1 MSCTY
6 NYKNKQYSR
15 EGLLN
20 ALSKDLRR
28 FTPKSIEFL
37 KTKLGMSDQE
47 IVVVNG
53 LIESRSLGRFK
64 ADGKILLSAFAED
77 NVVYHEAFHRI
88 YRMYLTPEERKQVQ
102 KEFRKR
108 KDWQSKIES
117 YKKQYTKATENELV
131 EEFLADEFADYVLND
146 GNIKV
151 DPITRSVFDRIID
164 FIKKL
169 LGFKNRTIYEL
180 YAEINSGKFKGQPLP
195 VELRYNRDAEK
206 VFINDTEYSSEIKN
220 DFVQTLGREFLN
232 EILKSGTIYDLIS
245 GNFNADKNQLYH
257 TAFTR
262 LVEAIIEENEQL
274 AIDLMEDFEKGA
286 NSYINTQFEQY
297 MATLGGIF
305 KITNVKQVVSDKT
318 IAEQAIEDAIEED
331 GDANIELGRQQ
342 DDTNPQWVASFQIDP
357 RTSMS
362 KAIKLLLAT
371 FEDPNRINSIGLPA
385 QVRWSNAFNK
395 IAQHMAGVPTK
406 DAMKHLAT
414 LSEAWA
420 EELVNRLGGVN
431 PSVES
436 LSHEDFRLR
445 NEFIKTFAKTLNTY
459 IIMSVEDKNIKWF
472 DANQNTKDKKKIQEW
487 NNAMVRAINDAGGF
501 DTWIQR
507 IENELVNPKNPSEDS
522 FIELLGINIDDELKS
537 EAIVGNDTYM
547 TIMKKIA
554 NILFDVSKKKQFN
567 SNNLPDFNNLFS
579 EKTFDIRGTLEKL
592 AVAQGEYEQAVDLM
606 VNSRGKR
613 LYGISLNTHTT
624 TTINT
629 LNYISSL
636 IDPNDTLENRLA
648 IVEEYLPDVLNYQ
661 TIEKTDKGY
670 KIKSKWLQN
679 ILDGGRIN
687 VVIID
692 GIKTVSGEEEATADI
707 NESDLLAATLNLSA
721 SGINISVKHSDRS
734 VFYGYKLEGNSI
746 FDYQQIGAANSSDI
760 IDYLTTVLQDQLA
773 TEVRRAKLDNVPMIQ
788 YFIKTYKNSSIFD
801 LKNIDKLNPYSPEIK
816 KMIRDTIQR
825 EFIAYNDVLEKWGVM
840 KNGISEE
847 FLKRH
852 NGNRDLF
859 VASSF
864 ANQMLTHL
872 EEMRLLLGD
881 FAFFKNAD
889 DFYKRMSTTS
899 GTGELLIN
907 DEFTN
912 QRIAAMNNFF
922 YTLRNPK
929 TGEEIRTMYD
939 RPIDGKFRVLTLY
952 EKSDYESPI
961 ATVEDK
967 TSPIDGRSVSQ
978 AVFLFEKNMLLDG
991 VEPNKA
997 KELAEAYASN
1007 YKQVNENDGQSWMN
1021 MFFFREYMMRLG
1033 QWSREM
1039 ENLFLAEIKIL
1050 NAKSYS
1056 ELRDLT
1062 IEIDGEQV
1070 PVFDWSTWKNGVFE
1084 PVHTLK
1090 SQYAGFSQSFL
1101 EYKNQINGE
1110 IKDFSERVR
1119 PYTIYKTS
1127 FHVLWPSTI
1136 FGTNLSQL
1144 HYFMLKNKVDVVVM
1158 NSANKSGA
1166 IDVQEVF
1173 KNRYEE
1179 LNEDQK
1185 KIADFGFNFYDQHGH
1200 FNDFAFEGEL
1210 GNELL
1215 ESSIAVAN
1223 IDSLKDQVRVGNGEK
1238 EEIRGSTQ
1246 SLKILLSNL
1255 IVNGEE
1261 RFDGAQELV
1270 NKYKEVVSRLVTKN
1284 VEKLKEEF
1292 GYDNRTITNLDKL
1305 VATIKRSA
1313 EDKSSP
1319 LNIIEAIEGFLSDPY
1334 MEVLPNKTKMENI
1347 FYAIITNNAIVFN
1360 RPGNSYPQVAAT
1372 GFEQIGDRTIN
1383 DPSKMR
1389 ISTQSDLKFYSIETD
1404 EAGNITKVN
1413 PAEIILPIPQKWIP
1427 SILKRYKTNNIV
1439 EAVQKLN
1446 DDIERGVVDTDVTF
1460 KGLRIPNQQLS
1471 SNDIVKVKKF
1481 MLPTNNNFV
1490 IVPSEI
1496 VTKVGADSLL
1506 KSALNLVN

>member
-6 NYKNKQYSR
+6 NYKDKQYSR

-47 IVVVNG
+47 IIIVSS
-53 LIESRSLGRFK
+53 LIDKGSLGRFK
-64 ADGKILLSAFAED
+64 VDGRILLSIFAED
-77 NVVYHEAFHRI
+77 NVVYHEAFHRV
-88 YRMYLTPEERKQVQ
+88 YRMYLTPEERKQIQ
-102 KEFRKR
+102 KEFKKR
-108 KDWQSKIES
+108 NDWESKIQR
-117 YKKQYTKATENELV
+117 YKKNYPNATENELI
-131 EEFLADEFADYVLND
+131 EEYLADEFSDYILND
-146 GNIKV
+146 GNIKI
-151 DPITRSVFDRIID
+151 DPVTRSVFDRLID

-169 LGFKNRTIYEL
+169 LGLKSRTIYEL
-180 YAEINSGKFKGQPLP
+180 YSDINEGKFSGKPLP
-195 VELRYNRDAEK
+195 KEFRYNRDAEK

-232 EILKSGTIYDLIS
+232 DILNSGTIYDLIS
-245 GNFNADKNQLYH
+245 GNFSADKNQLYH
-257 TAFTR
+257 NAFTR

-274 AIDLMEDFEKGA
+274 AIDLMEDFEKGE
-286 NSYINTQFEQY
+286 NSYINKQFEQY
-297 MATLGGIF
+297 MSTLGGIF
-305 KITNVKQVVSDKT
+305 KIERVQTEKTDIALNVEKVQTHVD
-318 IAEQAIEDAIEED
+318 QAIENATEEE
-331 GDANIELGRQQ
+331 GDANTEQGRQQ

-357 RTSMS
+357 KTSMS
-362 KAIKLLLAT
+362 KAIKFLLAT
-371 FEDPNRINSIGLPA
+371 FEDPNRINSVGLPA
-385 QVRWSNAFNK
+385 QIRWTNAFNK

-406 DAMKHLAT
+406 DAMAHLAT
-414 LSEAWA
+414 LSEPWA
-420 EELVNRLGGVN
+420 ESLVERLGGVN
-431 PSVES
+431 PNVES

-459 IIMSVEDKNIKWF
+459 VIMSIEDGNIKWF
-472 DANQNTKDKKKIQEW
+472 DANQNTKDKKKLQEW

-501 DTWIQR
+501 DIWIQR
-507 IENELVNPKNPSEDS
+507 VENELVNPKNASEES

-547 TIMKKIA
+547 TSMKKIA
-554 NILFDVSKKKQFN
+554 NLILEVSKKKKFN
-567 SNNLPDFNNLFS
+567 SNNLPDFNNLFN
-579 EKTFDIRGTLEKL
+579 EKTFDIRGTLEKIAL
-592 AVAQGEYEQAVDLM
+592 AQSEYEQAVDLM

-624 TTINT
+624 TVINT

-636 IDPNDTLENRLA
+636 IDPNDTLENKLA
-648 IVEEYLPDVLNYQ
+648 IIEEYLPDVLNYQ
-661 TIEKTDKGY
+661 TVEKTNKGY

-679 ILDGGRIN
+679 ILDGGKIN
-687 VVIID
+687 VVIVD
-692 GIKTVSGEEEATADI
+692 GMKTTSGDEEATSDVDEA
-707 NESDLLAATLNLSA
+707 DLLAATLNLSV
-721 SGINISVKHSDRS
+721 SGINMSIKHSDRS
-734 VFYGYKLEGNSI
+734 VFYGYKMEGSQI
-746 FDYQQIGAANSSDI
+746 FDYQQIGAANSSDV

-773 TEVRRAKLDNVPMIQ
+773 TEVRRANLTNVPMIQ
-788 YFIKTYKNSSIFD
+788 YFSKNYKNSSIFD
-801 LKNIDKLNPYSPEIK
+801 LKNIEKLNPYSDEIK
-816 KMIRDTIQR
+816 KLVRETVQR
-825 EFIAYNDVLEKWGVM
+825 EFAAYNDVLNKWGVLE
-840 KNGISEE
+840 KGISEE

-852 NGNRDLF
+852 NGNKDLF

-881 FAFFKNAD
+881 FTFFKTAD

-899 GTGELLIN
+899 GTGELLVN
-907 DEFTN
+907 DDFTN

-922 YTLRNPK
+922 FTLRNPK
-929 TGEEIRTMYD
+929 TGEESRTMYD
-939 RPIDGKFRVLTLY
+939 RPVDGKFRVLTLY

-967 TSPIDGRSVSQ
+967 VSPIDGRAVSQ

-991 VEPNKA
+991 VESSKA

-1039 ENLFLAEIKIL
+1039 ENMFLAEVKIL
-1050 NAKSYS
+1050 NAKSYTDI
-1056 ELRDLT
+1056 RDLT

-1070 PVFDWSTWKNGVFE
+1070 SVFDWNNWKEGYFE

-1101 EYKNQINGE
+1101 EYRDRLNGE
-1110 IKDFSERVR
+1110 IKEAHERIR

-1127 FHVLWPSTI
+1127 FHVLWPSTV
-1136 FGTNLSQL
+1136 FNTNLSQL
-1144 HYFMLKNKVDVVVM
+1144 HHFMLKNKVDAVVM
-1158 NSANKSGA
+1158 NSANKSGG
-1166 IDVQEVF
+1166 IDVQQVF

-1185 KIADFGFNFYDQHGH
+1185 KVAEFGFNFYDQHGH
-1200 FNDFAFEGEL
+1200 FNDFVFEGDL

-1215 ESSIAVAN
+1215 ESSLAVAN
-1223 IDSLKDQVRVGNGEK
+1223 IDSLKDQVRIGNYEK
-1238 EEIRGSTQ
+1238 DEIRGSTQ

-1270 NKYKEVVSRLVTKN
+1270 NRYKAVVSKLVSKN
-1284 VEKLKEEF
+1284 VEDLKEEF
-1292 GYDNRTITNLDKL
+1292 GYDNGVVTKLDNL
-1305 VATIKRSA
+1305 VTAIKRSA
-1313 EDKSSP
+1313 EDRSSP
-1319 LNIIEAIEGFLSDPY
+1319 INIIEAIEGFLSDPY
-1334 MEVLPNKTKMENI
+1334 MEVLPNKTKMENV
-1347 FYAIITNNAIVFN
+1347 FYSIITNNAIVFN

-1372 GFEQIGDRTIN
+1372 GFESLGERTIDN
-1383 DPSKMR
+1383 PSKMQ

-1404 EAGNITKVN
+1404 ENGNITKVN
-1413 PAEIILPIPQKWIP
+1413 PAEVIIPIPQKWIP
-1427 SILKRYKTNNIV
+1427 SILRRYKTTNIV
-1439 EAVQKLN
+1439 EAVQRLN
-1446 DDIERGVVDTDVTF
+1446 DDIERGNVDTDITF

-1490 IVPSEI
+1490 VVPSEI
-1496 VTKVGADSLL
+1496 VTKVGADS
-1506 KSALNLVN
+1506 